1 MCPQSLI
8 DLVGLG
14 RRADD
19 FLAAVLNTAGQPIW
33 VVDHRGVIRFA
44 NPAAIAALGYDDAD
58 ELLGRDSH
66 QTIHHRRLDGTPYPA
81 AQCPMLLP
89 RVTGETVRRDLDW
102 FVRRDGTMFPVSYV
116 SAPIE
121 LRDGRGA
128 VVAFTDI
135 EDRVHA
141 ERVLRDHDAVLAS
154 REAALLRIARLV
166 ADGAGSADVFGA
178 VAREVAQVLSMALVV
193 IWRYEPGS
201 PAIVAGAWGDR
212 QHPFRAGSA
221 WPVDQHT
228 LKTLLPEIGRPSRIE
243 DFGVVGGG
251 IATAIADAGVRS
263 GAGAAIIVDGDVWG
277 VMGGGVSESQSLPES
292 IEARLAEFTDLVATT
307 ISNTES
313 RQELARLADEQAA
326 LRRVAMLVAG
336 GVPPSDVFAAVAQEV
351 RAALGVDVVQISRY
365 EADGTATPVICRA
378 SMGDDTANGAEASA
392 PIVVDGR
399 LWGVMVVYSEAGH
412 PLAVDAAK
420 SIGAFSEVVAMA
432 ISNAEAREE
441 VAAARSEV
449 AASRSRILA
458 ATDAE
463 RRRVVRDL
471 HDGAQQRLVHTT
483 ITLKLARRALSA
495 GEPCT
500 GTLLTEALD
509 HAEQATIELRELAH
523 GILPN
528 VLVRGGLNAGVDA
541 LVARVPVE
549 VKTHVTVGRLPAAVE
564 ATAYFVVAEALTN
577 VVKHSQAR
585 LAAVTA
591 RVEDDML
598 RVLVTDDG
606 VGGARS
612 DGSGLIGLADRL
624 SAFDGWLD
632 VESPPS
638 GGTLLEA
645 YIPIPR

>member
-1 MCPQSLI
+1 
-8 DLVGLG
+8 
-14 RRADD
+14 
-19 FLAAVLNTAGQPIW
+19 
-33 VVDHRGVIRFA
+33 
-44 NPAAIAALGYDDAD
+44 
-58 ELLGRDSH
+58 
-66 QTIHHRRLDGTPYPA
+66 
-81 AQCPMLLP
+81 
-89 RVTGETVRRDLDW
+89 
-102 FVRRDGTMFPVSYV
+102 
-116 SAPIE
+116 
-121 LRDGRGA
+121 
-128 VVAFTDI
+128 
-135 EDRVHA
+135 
-141 ERVLRDHDAVLAS
+141 
-154 REAALLRIARLV
+154 
-166 ADGAGSADVFGA
+166 
-178 VAREVAQVLSMALVV
+178 
-193 IWRYEPGS
+193 
-201 PAIVAGAWGDR
+201 
-212 QHPFRAGSA
+212 
-221 WPVDQHT
+221 
-228 LKTLLPEIGRPSRIE
+228 
-243 DFGVVGGG
+243 
-251 IATAIADAGVRS
+251 
-263 GAGAAIIVDGDVWG
+263 
-277 VMGGGVSESQSLPES
+277 
-292 IEARLAEFTDLVATT
+292 
-307 ISNTES
+307 
-313 RQELARLADEQAA
+313 
-326 LRRVAMLVAG
+326 MLVAG
-336 GVPPSDVFAAVAQEV
+336 GVPPSDVFAAVAREV

-365 EADGTATPVICRA
+365 EADGTATTVIRRA
-378 SMGDDTANGAEASA
+378 STDNDTPNGPEASVTGGYVCPSASA

-399 LWGVMVVYSEAGH
+399 LWGVMVVASESGH

-500 GTLLTEALD
+500 ATLLTEALD
-509 HAEQATIELRELAH
+509 HVEQATIELRELAH

-577 VVKHSQAR
+577 VVKHSHAR